1 MEATSDVWGREG
13 QGFRGAGRSSVTDF
27 SAPRMVLTK
36 QREVSSGMSR
46 DSGLSVGPFR
56 IFLCNIDVDMYSS

>member
-1 MEATSDVWGREG
+1 MEATPDVWGREG

-27 SAPRMVLTK
+27 SAPRVVLMK

-46 DSGLSVGPFR
+46 DSV
-56 IFLCNIDVDMYSS
+56 